1 MKCSSSE
8 REISIWRCV
17 IRRKRKEQDPR
28 RNLITVIGYIVSSL
42 DHDSARKWTK
52 RTSHEYYTMIFPE
65 NGVLLLLELL
75 YNSTINTALPC
86 SLDFF
91 LPNLSD
97 LFPLQYKFN
106 FSIAFN
112 DWFDEALLLRSRHE
126 LTKKFWVKKN
136 SVETELVDQNSIANR
151 KSGQLGSTSRNLLI
165 ATRCCCRA

>member
-75 YNSTINTALPC
+75 YNSTINTAIPC

-91 LPNLSD
+91 FQTSLISSLSNTNLIS
-97 LFPLQYKFN
+97 
-106 FSIAFN
+106 
-112 DWFDEALLLRSRHE
+112 RSRSTIDS
-126 LTKKFWVKKN
+126 TKH
-136 SVETELVDQNSIANR
+136 
-151 KSGQLGSTSRNLLI
+151 
-165 ATRCCCRA
+165 CCFVRDTN